1 MFRQPEWKT
10 SSESSEYLLSLERS
24 EAGSYKLIGQ
34 FCRDVIGCKTQVV
47 QVGCHWSV
55 SVHR

>member
-34 FCRDVIGCKTQVV
+34 FCRDVIGQIV
-47 QVGCHWSV
+47 QIGCHWSV